1 MVIVVLQTPLL
12 DLYRALWK
20 REAWQSLRWPL
31 LVAVALLG
39 YFGVT
44 MLELYAT
51 VLLFGDGSNVLLALV
66 GTAVF
71 IGLLW
76 VGQRLQSAQPW
87 RSIPE
92 HALRRR

>member
-1 MVIVVLQTPLL
+1 MVIVVLQTPLR

-20 REAWQSLRWPL
+20 REGWKSLRWPFL
-31 LVAVALLG
+31 AVTALVG

-44 MLELYAT
+44 MLELYVTAR
-51 VLLFGDGSNVLLALV
+51 LFGSGKNVPLAALAT
-66 GTAVF
+66 GVF

-76 VGQRLQSAQPW
+76 VGQRLQRAEPW

-92 HALRRR
+92 HALNRR